1 MRSMKKPGFL
11 PIAMLLGA
19 MLSVQGGA
27 ALAIRL
33 FEKVGPTAVVMLR
46 LCLAAIVLIAV
57 FRPKVTSLRGGR
69 LLPVLALGISLAA
82 MNWLFYES
90 ISRIPLGTSVTIE
103 FLGPIVL
110 AIATSR
116 HVADVAWVLLAATG
130 VLLLSGTNGWT
141 LGLGG
146 IFAVAAGACWA
157 VYILATQRVGRLYA
171 DARGLALSM
180 SVAGLAVIPSGL
192 TTAGPGLTSMAV
204 LGIGALVA
212 LLSSVIPYTLEMRAL
227 RLISARFYAV
237 FYSLEPAVAA
247 LVGAVF
253 LGQSVNAREAFAIC
267 CVATASVGV
276 SLELRKTPV
285 VGPEHIQINV
295 ASSLTNL
302 DGGSDDDQRVSR

>member
-1 MRSMKKPGFL
+1 MKKPGFL

-46 LCLAAIVLIAV
+46 LCLAAIVLVAV

-69 LLPVLALGISLAA
+69 LLPVLGLGISLAA

-157 VYILATQRVGRLYA
+157 AYILLTQRVGRLFA

-192 TTAGPGLTSMAV
+192 VTAGPRLTSMAV
-204 LGIGALVA
+204 LGIGSLVA

-227 RLISARFYAV
+227 RLVSARFYAV

-247 LVGAVF
+247 FVGAIF
-253 LGQSVNAREAFAIC
+253 LNQPVNAREAFAIC

-276 SLELRKTPV
+276 SLELRRAPV
-285 VGPEHIQINV
+285 VGPEHVQING
-295 ASSLTNL
+295 AGSLANL
-302 DGGSDDDQRVSR
+302 AGGSDDDQRLPR

>member
-1 MRSMKKPGFL
+1 MKRSGLL
-11 PIAMLLGA
+11 PTAMLLGA

-27 ALAIRL
+27 ALAVGL
-33 FEKVGPTAVVMLR
+33 FERVGPTAVVMLR
-46 LCLAAIVLIAV
+46 LCLAAVLLVAA

-69 LLPVLALGISLAA
+69 LLPVLGLGISLAA

-116 HVADVAWVLLAATG
+116 HGADIAWVLLAATG
-130 VLLLSGTNGWT
+130 VLLLGGTSGWT

-146 IFAVAAGACWA
+146 VFAVAAGACWA
-157 VYILATQRVGRLYA
+157 AYILLTQRVGRLYA
-171 DARGLALSM
+171 DARGLAMSM
-180 SVAGLAVIPSGL
+180 SVAGLAVLPSGL
-192 TTAGPGLTSMAV
+192 VTAGPHLTSVAV

-212 LLSSVIPYTLEMRAL
+212 VLSSVIPYTLEMRAL
-227 RLISARFYAV
+227 RLVSARFYAV

-247 LVGAVF
+247 LVGAIF
-253 LGQSVNAREAFAIC
+253 LSQSVNAREAVAIC

-276 SLELRKTPV
+276 SLELRRTPV
-285 VGPEHIQINV
+285 VGPEHVQIDAASV
-295 ASSLTNL
+295 AGLT
-302 DGGSDDDQRVSR
+302 GGSDDDQRLPR